1 MPSLYFVIA
10 LIDNDILNCRMA
22 TYDRQKAE
30 AESLVVLQSTK
41 NCWCR
46 IMSFTCTA
54 KTGDRIWVT
63 LEDPDDNTS
72 FTGVQ
77 IVSVENDEELIPHGA
92 DWTDDMLI
100 V

>member
-1 MPSLYFVIA
+1 MTIYFVIA

-30 AESLVVLQSTK
+30 AESLLVLQTTG

-46 IMSFTCTA
+46 IMSFPCGFKVGT
-54 KTGDRIWVT
+54 RIWVT
-63 LEDPDDNTS
+63 LEDPDDETS
-72 FTGVQ
+72 FTA
-77 IVSVENDEELIPHGA
+77 IRIISVDDDEELIPQGA
-92 DWTDDMLI
+92 DWTDDLVI